1 MAETLYFEEI
11 KEPRDGYFVEYH
23 PPIAD
28 ARFATMNL
36 VFVRDADVDAVSKA
50 MLCELSAWL
59 KRFDVPIMMSA
70 WDAREKQINPGAG
83 ETSFLVGWQASPG
96 KVIHSWRYADLD
108 VFLAAQPKQVDWRT
122 IYKDV
127 PFKTDVQVKANAETF
142 INERRRQN
150 RNLKAI
156 LFGWLAVIPAGI
168 ALFQYFGPEW
178 LGLLALI
185 FGLWKAGRAGYRL
198 WRNSK
203 PTPSEAAKAEKQRK
217 MDHYFYH
224 CERNPGGFARLTVEN
239 SERESA
245 DRIRKE
251 AEALALKGGSGN
263 A

>member
-11 KEPRDGYFVEYH
+11 KEARDGYFVEYH
-23 PPIAD
+23 PPVAD
-28 ARFATMNL
+28 ARFAAMNL
-36 VFVRDADVDAVSKA
+36 VFVQDADSAAVSTA
-50 MLCELSAWL
+50 MLSELSAWL
-59 KRFDVPIMMSA
+59 NRFDVPIMMSA
-70 WDAREKQINPGAG
+70 WDARENQIRLSAG
-83 ETSFLVGWQASPG
+83 ETSFLVGWQVSPG
-96 KVIHSWRYADLD
+96 EVVHSWRYTDLD
-108 VFLAAQPKQVDWRT
+108 VFLATQPKRADWRA

-127 PFKTDVQVKANAETF
+127 PFRTDAQVKANAETF

-150 RNLKAI
+150 RYLKAI
-156 LFGWLAVIPAGI
+156 LFAWLAVIPAGI

-224 CERNPGGFARLTVEN
+224 CERNPDGFARLKVEN
-239 SERESA
+239 FEKESA
-245 DRIRKE
+245 ERIRKE
-251 AEALALKGGSGN
+251 AEALALKSKNG
-263 A
+263 AV